1 MPRCKG
7 KSKIYNRPCRNSAMK
22 GTDYCKFHGGA
33 LIQHARRGGP
43 SHQNWKHG
51 RYSRYAHLLNMDEDP
66 DRDLLSSAPELAV
79 MDKLVNHQLKNLVSG
94 LPVDMAQLRELAEE
108 AMSEE
113 DPDARGQALSGVLGA
128 IQSTTWSDKKAI
140 QLARMID
147 MRAKIAQNE
156 RKQIV
161 LESRHVTALEL
172 EKAFLEVER
181 VLNEYVDDPAK
192 RIEFARP
199 FRKLVGIQD
208 SGEADVEEPVEE
220 PLEFDTPS

>member
-1 MPRCKG
+1 
-7 KSKIYNRPCRNSAMK
+7 MK

-43 SHQNWKHG
+43 SHHNWKTG

-79 MDKLVNHQLKNLVSG
+79 MDQLVNHQLKNLVSG
-94 LPVDMAQLRELAEE
+94 LPVDMAQLRELAEQ
-108 AMSEE
+108 AMAEE

-161 LESRHVTALEL
+161 LEARNVTDVEL
-172 EKAFLEVER
+172 ERAILAVER
-181 VLNEYVDDPAK
+181 ALNEYVNDPAR
-192 RIEFARP
+192 RIEISRP
-199 FRKLVGIQD
+199 FRKVLGIQE
-208 SGEADVEEPVEE
+208 SGSVDEEKSVEE